1 MYSRKRSSRLNLWRR
16 NLRDRVH
23 CEVDQ
28 RRQRKNLLSAFAK
41 WCENVLNYVRMVCP
55 LVNCFYH
62 MFKSCLSELRGVAD
76 VYVEV
81 LEHFSCHVCRVLK
94 HLRSFYPS
102 VYVRMSCTPGGN
114 FQGWKAVSLPVM
126 LTPLMMV
133 VFLLSQPTHEWDCWR
148 LTQRSARNLTDPSF
162 RNLFWFDMK
171 DSFSLWNDISKQLLF
186 LNVC

>member
-102 VYVRMSCTPGGN
+102 VYVRMSCTPGRKLSGMKSC
-114 FQGWKAVSLPVM
+114 FTACHADTSDDGGFPFITTYTWVRL
-126 LTPLMMV
+126 LTIN
-133 VFLLSQPTHEWDCWR
+133 T
-148 LTQRSARNLTDPSF
+148 T
-162 RNLFWFDMK
+162 
-171 DSFSLWNDISKQLLF
+171 ISKELNGPFFQKPF
-186 LNVC
+186 LIWHERLIFAVKWHQ